1 MTCLVTNIKSYPT
14 STEEHATSTNISIKI
29 HFKGILLLKDFI
41 MICFAPGLYFFWM
54 S

>member
-14 STEEHATSTNISIKI
+14 STEEHATLANTSIKI
-29 HFKGILLLKDFI
+29 NFKEILLKDFI
-41 MICFAPGLYFFWM
+41 TDCFAPGLYFFWV